1 MLEKWTKENS
11 VHIRRRKKNWH
22 NHFFFFWYRKNV
34 LNKNSASQIKFRL
47 IYNFESTEQTQKNLS
62 RFGSNMSNGKIE
74 HDAGLEQ
81 QVMYNL
87 LLSIIIFYR
96 LILDVQMSL
105 ATMCASISF
114 DWCCVVA
121 SVHRDRKIFA
131 ICNAFR
137 RNSAFFFYFF
147 CSRFMSMVSACRTW
161 CGFYV
166 CVCVCLHV
174 CVCVEH
180 MKIRYNFMCMWVLWT
195 EPFAMLILNV
205 LRKTRCVFLCGLAF
219 VVYTYV

>member
-1 MLEKWTKENS
+1 M
-11 VHIRRRKKNWH
+11 
-22 NHFFFFWYRKNV
+22 
-34 LNKNSASQIKFRL
+34 NKNSASQIKFRL

-137 RNSAFFFYFF
+137 RNSAFFFLLLLFTLYVDGVRLPYMM
-147 CSRFMSMVSACRTW
+147 RFLRMCVRVSA
-161 CGFYV
+161 
-166 CVCVCLHV
+166 CVCVC
-174 CVCVEH
+174 
-180 MKIRYNFMCMWVLWT
+180 R
-195 EPFAMLILNV
+195 
-205 LRKTRCVFLCGLAF
+205 
-219 VVYTYV
+219 TYEDPL